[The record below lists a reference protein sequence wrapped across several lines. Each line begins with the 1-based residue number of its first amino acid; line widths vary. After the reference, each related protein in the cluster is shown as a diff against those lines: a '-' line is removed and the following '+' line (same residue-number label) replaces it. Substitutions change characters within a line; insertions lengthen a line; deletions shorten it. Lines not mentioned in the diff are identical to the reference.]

1 MTKKEIIDQIKSNAA
16 SVFENLSPA
25 ELAEKSVACGEG
37 RLTDT
42 GALAADTG
50 KIHWTFSKR

>member
-37 RLTDT
+37 RLTDHRCA
-42 GALAADTG
+42 GSG
-50 KIHWTFSKR
+50 HRKIHWTFSKR